1 MFDWN
6 PPSYCHGA
14 DHRVRLFTHRGIQGG
29 VVGGPAGT
37 LGRYDAAFR
46 LDHLGGGQVREFDKD
61 GAAARLGGDDS
72 ESTGVLLG
80 HRDSWW
86 QEVYRARGGR

>member
-14 DHRVRLFTHRGIQGG
+14 DHRVRLFTHWGIQGG
-29 VVGGPAGT
+29 VVDGLAGT
-37 LGRYDAAFR
+37 LEPYEAALR
-46 LDHLGGGQVREFDKD
+46 LDHSGGGQIREFDKD
-61 GAAARLGGDDS
+61 GVLARLGWDDS
-72 ESTGVLLG
+72 KSTGVLLG
-80 HRDSWW
+80 HRNRWW